1 MIRMPLS
8 GTGMRQISAC
18 RVASRIAGSIA
29 TAEKFK
35 ERKNKM
41 EFAFGLILGVWFGI
55 VGRML
60 WEGFLR
66 DAQIERSREIEKRRR
81 EREKHDADSSM

>member
-1 MIRMPLS
+1 
-8 GTGMRQISAC
+8 
-18 RVASRIAGSIA
+18 
-29 TAEKFK
+29 
-35 ERKNKM
+35 M
-41 EFAFGLILGVWFGI
+41 ELAFGLILGVWFGI

-81 EREKHDADSSM
+81 ERISHDADSSM